1 MATIIYEASEGT
13 TLEDAARELFALMS
27 GRSKHDRYYLSYDGA
42 QVDVGID
49 DTVESVAQAVHVALD
64 EQKAPAAAAKT
75 TLRTTLAE
83 LAAGLTA
90 REAEAH
96 FRGFVK
102 LFDAAAMR
110 GEYEHTVD
118 FSNVPAGTRA
128 TLIEAFRREH
138 LVCTALDAN
147 TVRVAWRG

>member
-64 EQKAPAAAAKT
+64 EQKAPARART

-83 LAAGLTA
+83 LAAGLNA

-128 TLIEAFRREH
+128 TLIEAFRREQ

-147 TVRVAWRG
+147 AVRVAWRG

>member
-13 TLEDAARELFALMS
+13 TLEDAARELFALMP
-27 GRSKHDRYYLSYDGA
+27 GRKHDRYYLSYDGA
-42 QVDVGID
+42 QVEVALD
-49 DTVESVAQAVHVALD
+49 DTVEGVAQAVHVALD
-64 EQKAPAAAAKT
+64 EQKSRTGTRT
-75 TLRTTLAE
+75 TLRVTLAQIASG
-83 LAAGLTA
+83 LAA

-110 GEYEHTVD
+110 GEFEHTVD

-128 TLIEAFRREH
+128 TLVEAFRREE
-138 LVCTALDAN
+138 LVCTPLDAN
-147 TVRVAWRG
+147 NVRVAWRG